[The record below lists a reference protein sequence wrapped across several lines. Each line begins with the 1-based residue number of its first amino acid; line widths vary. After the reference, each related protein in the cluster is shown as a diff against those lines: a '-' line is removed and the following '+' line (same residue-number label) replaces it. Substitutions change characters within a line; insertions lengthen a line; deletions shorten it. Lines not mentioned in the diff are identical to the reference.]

1 MNEHK
6 TSSSKILLVVTSWF
20 LQKKIIFVRK
30 KTPLSVSDISETYNR
45 RFRKFGTFQKNHETA
60 WNYSLVFICPT
71 KMKILLMFPKYF

>member
-6 TSSSKILLVVTSWF
+6 PSSSKILLVVTSWF

-45 RFRKFGTFQKNHETA
+45 DDNILELYVTKFYRVKRITFISNNFDIYE
-60 WNYSLVFICPT
+60 LP
-71 KMKILLMFPKYF
+71 P

>member
-20 LQKKIIFVRK
+20 LRKKIIFVRK

-45 RFRKFGTFQKNHETA
+45 DDNILELYVTKFYRVKRITFISNNFDMYELPH
-60 WNYSLVFICPT
+60 
-71 KMKILLMFPKYF
+71 

>member
-20 LQKKIIFVRK
+20 LRKKIIFVRK

-45 RFRKFGTFQKNHETA
+45 DDNILELYVTKFYRVKRITFISSNFDIYELPH
-60 WNYSLVFICPT
+60 
-71 KMKILLMFPKYF
+71 